1 VDIRLV
7 IGWNLRRL
15 RVAQKLSQ
23 ERLALE
29 AEMDRAYL
37 GRVERGGE
45 NVTVSKLDALAKA
58 LAVPVAE
65 LFVVPRSIK
74 ALPRLPAGRKS
85 KSGQ

>member
-1 VDIRLV
+1 MD
-7 IGWNLRRL
+7 
-15 RVAQKLSQ
+15 QKLSQ

-85 KSGQ
+85 KNEQ